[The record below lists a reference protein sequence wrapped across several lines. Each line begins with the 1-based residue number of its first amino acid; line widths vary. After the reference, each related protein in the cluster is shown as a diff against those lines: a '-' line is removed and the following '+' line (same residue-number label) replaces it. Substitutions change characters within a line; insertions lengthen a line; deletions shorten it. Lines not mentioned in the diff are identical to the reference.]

1 MQKKYILLMALA
13 CLLVGAKFF
22 DRTAV
27 AQTEPK
33 KVEITAKKF
42 SFDPAEITLK
52 KGEPVVIVLKSADVA
67 HGLRIRDLNLDLKV
81 DKGGTAQATITPD
94 KTGDFTGHCSV
105 FCGVGHGKMALTI
118 HVVE

>member
-1 MQKKYILLMALA
+1 
-13 CLLVGAKFF
+13 
-22 DRTAV
+22 
-27 AQTEPK
+27 
-33 KVEITAKKF
+33 
-42 SFDPAEITLK
+42 
-52 KGEPVVIVLKSADVA
+52 VIVLKSADVA